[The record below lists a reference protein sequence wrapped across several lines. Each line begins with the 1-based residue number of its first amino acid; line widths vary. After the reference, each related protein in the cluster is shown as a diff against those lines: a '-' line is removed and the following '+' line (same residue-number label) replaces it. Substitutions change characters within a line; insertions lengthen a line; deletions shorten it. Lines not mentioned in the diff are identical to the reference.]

1 MSPRLPSGV
10 GQRIADRLARSR
22 DLTISV
28 LLHIIIVLVVG
39 SLAITRITEPPPAD
53 VSGDPDTWLRDVPKQ
68 AGPPED
74 KKSPLPI
81 PDVINPAQSRSNP
94 LRPEIQQPTRSFE
107 PGSTVPSITV
117 PAYVKSSD
125 APSTDQGKSAAPRMP
140 RDIAKAISETA
151 ESWRPQRNDG
161 SSRPPEFEFTA
172 YVGKYSGGDWNSTN
186 RGTGDQ
192 IDSGS
197 LPNLLYFMSEESK
210 GKVRTNYKNV
220 KALRLDNDELLA
232 TKPPFIF
239 LTGTRDFRLTESEV
253 TNLRR
258 YIQLGGAIW
267 GDSSV
272 PGKNSRFDIAF
283 RREMKRVMPDIDKQ
297 WEPIGSEHPIF
308 ARPFFP
314 EIRTVPPG
322 LNSYREPIEVLR
334 FFGEIAIIY
343 TSNDYGDMWQI
354 GLDRKGQIDL
364 RRNDRGTL
372 VAVNENVWN
381 NRETYLRNLSPDSLA
396 SSYKFGTNLVIHL
409 LTRWDNVTRS
419 SNGL

>member
-1 MSPRLPSGV
+1 MSPRLSGI

-28 LLHIIIVLVVG
+28 LLHTIIVIVVG

-53 VSGDPDTWLRDVPKQ
+53 VTADPDTWLQDAQKQ
-68 AGPPED
+68 AGPPEQQD
-74 KKSPLPI
+74 SVKIPKTLEPSPLLPSPTH
-81 PDVINPAQSRSNP
+81 PDIAREIRALD
-94 LRPEIQQPTRSFE
+94 LRPTAPSVAPQP
-107 PGSTVPSITV
+107 
-117 PAYVKSSD
+117 YVRNTEAPSSD
-125 APSTDQGKSAAPRMP
+125 IASPAPARMP
-140 RDIAKAISETA
+140 REIAKTIAETA
-151 ESWRPQRNDG
+151 DSWRPKRADG
-161 SSRPPEFEFTA
+161 SSRAPEFEFTA

-220 KALRLDNDELLA
+220 RALRLDNDELLA

-239 LTGTRDFRLTESEV
+239 LTGTRDFRLAETEV
-253 TNLRR
+253 ANLRR

-314 EIRTVPPG
+314 EIRTVPAG

-354 GLDRKGQIDL
+354 GLDREGNIDL
-364 RRNDRGTL
+364 RRNERGAL

-381 NRETYLRNLSPDSLA
+381 NRDSYLRNLSPESLT
-396 SSYKFGTNLVIHL
+396 SSYKFGTNVVIHL
-409 LTRWDNVTRS
+409 LTRWDHVTRS